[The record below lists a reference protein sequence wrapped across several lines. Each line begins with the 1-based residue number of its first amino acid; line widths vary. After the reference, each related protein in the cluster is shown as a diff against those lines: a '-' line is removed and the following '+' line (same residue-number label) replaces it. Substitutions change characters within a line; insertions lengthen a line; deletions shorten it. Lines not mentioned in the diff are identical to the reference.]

1 MESLGTTPSQTVGP
15 FFSFSLLATPQSQL
29 VPADTPD
36 AVRIEGRV
44 LDGEGAPV
52 SDAMIEIWQA
62 GRSGR
67 YPHPA
72 DARADLT
79 LDPGFTG
86 FGRCGTDE
94 EGRYS
99 FVTVKPGPVPGPA
112 GQCRRRISRSRCSR
126 AGCCTGSSRGCT
138 SRTRGELGRSR
149 SWLDRRPRRAGNPG
163 RRARRRGTALRH
175 PSPGPRR
182 DGVLLDLIAP
192 LRVTAAF
199 GRSLSRL
206 RPAAALRDG

>member
-1 MESLGTTPSQTVGP
+1 MEALGTTPSQTVGP
-15 FFSFSLLATPQSQL
+15 FFSFSLLATPQSHL

-86 FGRCGTDE
+86 FGRCGTDD

-112 GQCRRRISRSRCSR
+112 GRMQAPHLEVSVFARGLLQRLVTRMYFPDEAEANSADPVLGSIDDPDAR
-126 AGCCTGSSRGCT
+126 ATLVAEPVDG
-138 SRTRGELGRSR
+138 
-149 SWLDRRPRRAGNPG
+149 
-163 RRARRRGTALRH
+163 ALRFDIRLQG
-175 PSPGPRR
+175 PGET
-182 DGVLLDLIAP
+182 VFFA
-192 LRVTAAF
+192 V
-199 GRSLSRL
+199 
-206 RPAAALRDG
+206 

>member
-1 MESLGTTPSQTVGP
+1 VEALGTTPSQTVGP
-15 FFSFSLLATPQSQL
+15 FFSFSLLATPHSHL

-44 LDGEGAPV
+44 LDGEGASI

-72 DARADLT
+72 DVRADLT

-86 FGRCGTDE
+86 FGRCGTDD

-112 GQCRRRISRSRCSR
+112 GRMQAPHLEVSVFARGLLHRLVTRMYFPDEAEANSADPVLGSIDDPDAR
-126 AGCCTGSSRGCT
+126 ATLVAEPVDG
-138 SRTRGELGRSR
+138 
-149 SWLDRRPRRAGNPG
+149 
-163 RRARRRGTALRH
+163 ALRFDIRLQG
-175 PSPGPRR
+175 PGE
-182 DGVLLDLIAP
+182 
-192 LRVTAAF
+192 TAFFAI
-199 GRSLSRL
+199 
-206 RPAAALRDG
+206 